1 MDVQNSKS
9 EQTKNRD
16 VARYRAN
23 YLSEREGA
31 YLYSQLAAIERDA
44 HLAEL
49 YQRLAAIE
57 QRHADLW
64 KEYLTR
70 AGATSPTYAPTW
82 RIRALLW
89 LARRLGTGAVL
100 STVSSM
106 EQQAVSGYDTQPEA
120 VQAGL
125 PADER
130 SHARLFSYLLS
141 STRGGDRRTLA
152 RPIRGPS
159 PQRRGQ

>member
-1 MDVQNSKS
+1 MTVQNSAS
-9 EQTKNRD
+9 ERPQSLE

-23 YLSEREGA
+23 YLSEQEGA
-31 YLYSQLAAIERDA
+31 YLYSQLAAIERDT

-49 YQRLAAIE
+49 YRRLAAIE

-70 AGATSPTYAPTW
+70 AGAISPTYTPTW

-89 LARRLGTGAVL
+89 LAMRLGTGAVL

-106 EQQAVSGYDTQPEA
+106 EQQVVIEYDTQPEA
-120 VQAGL
+120 V
-125 PADER
+125 
-130 SHARLFSYLLS
+130 
-141 STRGGDRRTLA
+141 
-152 RPIRGPS
+152 
-159 PQRRGQ
+159 